1 MEEERD
7 IVVFADD
14 EGNEFELDVID
25 YFEYEGQEYAILM
38 DLSDLPDPAPEQEEE
53 CECTDGCPSCVQSP
67 KCGSNN
73 EPLDKAGA
81 AYVLREMLSQAANK
95 TPPGVHAPDAPPT
108 PTCANDPFASE

>member
-53 CECTDGCPSCVQSP
+53 CECTEQDVFIMKVVTDG
-67 KCGSNN
+67 
-73 EPLDKAGA
+73 
-81 AYVLREMLSQAANK
+81 EMEEFLPADEELMDALSAIAQERLGELEFEDEDEDEDSDNK
-95 TPPGVHAPDAPPT
+95 EED
-108 PTCANDPFASE
+108 